1 MVLYKG
7 SSSIQ
12 QSNYEVVLD
21 EADEFVMKEDEDPR
35 DLYQR
40 VTAIVVAAKDHG
52 SKDVDDTWI
61 KRKFLKAIMP
71 FNKAMSS
78 VIRQRPDFHTLTS
91 SEVLDEYHEYH
102 EQDRRQCSCS
112 CSVEESLTQPCLES
126 QGHFG

>member
-12 QSNYEVVLD
+12 RSNYEVVLD

-35 DLYQR
+35 DLYRR
-40 VTAIVVAAKDHG
+40 VTAIAVALKDHG

-78 VIRQRPDFHTLTS
+78 VIRQRPDFHSLSS
-91 SEVLDEYHEYH
+91 SEVLDEFIAMSIMNETA
-102 EQDRRQCSCS
+102 DNA
-112 CSVEESLTQPCLES
+112 LA
-126 QGHFG
+126 